1 MRNNNNIQQ
10 NKALTY
16 EKQIIILK
24 LRLAMYNRRYDV
36 VESLGKEYKSLVINK
51 II

>member
-10 NKALTY
+10 NKALT

-24 LRLAMYNRRYDV
+24 LRLAMATRRYDV